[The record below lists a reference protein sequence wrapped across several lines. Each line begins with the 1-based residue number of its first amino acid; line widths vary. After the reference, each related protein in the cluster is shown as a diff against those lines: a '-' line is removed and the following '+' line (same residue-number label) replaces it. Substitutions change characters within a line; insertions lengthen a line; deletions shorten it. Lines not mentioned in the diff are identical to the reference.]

1 MSLNSPTSLEFMNL
15 VFLLSTE
22 YVQKS
27 INQHMCKITMCGEL
41 CNMHNLIAISHA
53 RSIAAA

>member
-22 YVQKS
+22 NVQKS
-27 INQHMCKITMCGEL
+27 IIQHMCEITMCGEL
-41 CNMHNLIAISHA
+41 CNMQNFIAISHA
-53 RSIAAA
+53 QSVVA